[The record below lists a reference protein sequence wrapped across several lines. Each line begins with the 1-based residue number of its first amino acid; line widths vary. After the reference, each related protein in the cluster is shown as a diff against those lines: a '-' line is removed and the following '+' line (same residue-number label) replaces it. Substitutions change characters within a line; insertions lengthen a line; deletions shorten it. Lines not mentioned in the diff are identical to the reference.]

1 MLLRLDDRDTA
12 PLHEKIAAGLRRA
25 LAAGEV
31 AVGER
36 LPAARELGASLGVN
50 MHTVLR
56 AYAQL
61 ADEGLVAVR
70 RGRGVTVLAAGPE
83 RAELHHRIRAL
94 LDEARR
100 LGIEREELVA
110 MIREAR

>member
-12 PLHEKIAAGLRRA
+12 PLHEKIAAGVRRA
-25 LAAGEV
+25 LAAGELD
-31 AVGER
+31 VGER
-36 LPAARELGASLGVN
+36 LPAARELASSLGVN

-56 AYAQL
+56 AYGQL

-70 RGRGVTVLAAGPE
+70 RGRGVTVLAAGPD

-94 LDEARR
+94 VDEARR
-100 LGIEREELVA
+100 LGVEHEELVA
-110 MIREAR
+110 MIEEAR

>member
-1 MLLRLDDRDTA
+1 MLLRLDDRDTS

-61 ADEGLVAVR
+61 ADEGLVVMR
-70 RGRGVTVLAAGPE
+70 RGRGVTVAAGPD
-83 RAELHHRIRAL
+83 RAGLHHRIRAL
-94 LDEARR
+94 VDEARR
-100 LGIEREELVA
+100 LGIEREELVT

>member
-25 LAAGEV
+25 LAAGDLG
-31 AVGER
+31 VGER
-36 LPAARELGASLGVN
+36 LPSARELGSSLGVN

-61 ADEGLVAVR
+61 ADEGLVSMR
-70 RGRGVTVLAAGPE
+70 RGRGVTVLAAGPD

-94 LDEARR
+94 VDEARR
-100 LGIEREELVA
+100 LGIEHEELVV
-110 MIREAR
+110 MIEEAR

>member
-12 PLHEKIAAGLRRA
+12 PLHEKIAAGVRRA
-25 LAAGEV
+25 LAAGELD
-31 AVGER
+31 VGER
-36 LPAARELGASLGVN
+36 LPAARELASSLGVN

-70 RGRGVTVLAAGPE
+70 RGRGVTVLAAGPD
-83 RAELHHRIRAL
+83 RANCTTGS
-94 LDEARR
+94 ARWSTR
-100 LGIEREELVA
+100 RGGSGSNTRSWSP
-110 MIREAR
+110 

>member
-12 PLHEKIAAGLRRA
+12 PLHEKIAAGVRRA
-25 LAAGEV
+25 LAAGELD
-31 AVGER
+31 VGER
-36 LPAARELGASLGVN
+36 LPAARELASSLGVN

-70 RGRGVTVLAAGPE
+70 RGRGVTVWAAGPD
-83 RAELHHRIRAL
+83 RAELYHRIRAL
-94 LDEARR
+94 VDEARR
-100 LGIEREELVA
+100 LGIEHEELVA
-110 MIREAR
+110 MIEEAR